1 MSQDL
6 QTFSWNIWT
15 GNEPE
20 WNSAIS
26 HLDSKSVFQSAEWA
40 QHKTD
45 SGWSVRRLAYSDGIG
60 QIQAA
65 AQCLFRKGPLRTAVV
80 WIPGGPSGDFKAIDH
95 AFVSVLKQHLRVSF
109 IYLRLGITNVH
120 DDDCNN
126 ALSASGWKSCS
137 DSIGAQS
144 SLVIDL
150 SSPDELRFEAMSSDW
165 KRNLKRSGKHETN
178 CYQWHDPNAQV
189 IADAIQQMGQIKKI
203 GSARLRNSVAELQSL
218 IDSFGK
224 QLLVVRCDSPSG
236 VLLSIRGV
244 LVTDNQAREL
254 FAATTLE
261 GRDCQASYASF
272 EFLLSVLKQT
282 GVQHFDLGGVDQLNN
297 PGVFSFKMGTGA
309 KPITYLG
316 DWEISQPI
324 WFIWLASKIVIR
336 RAN

>member
-15 GNEPE
+15 GNESE

-26 HLDSKSVFQSAEWA
+26 HLDSKSAYQSAEWS
-40 QHKTD
+40 QHKTN
-45 SGWSVRRLAYSDGIG
+45 SGWSVRRLAYSDGTGRIK
-60 QIQAA
+60 AA

-80 WIPGGPSGDFKAIDH
+80 WMPGGPSGDFKAIDH
-95 AFVSVLKQHLRVSF
+95 AFVSVLKQHLQVSF
-109 IYLRLGITNVH
+109 IYLRLGITNAH
-120 DDDCNN
+120 DESRSN

-137 DSIGAQS
+137 ESIGAQS

-165 KRNLKRSGKHETN
+165 KRNLKRSSKHDLTCFHWQN
-178 CYQWHDPNAQV
+178 PDAQV
-189 IADAIQQMGQIKKI
+189 IADAIQQMGQLKEI
-203 GSARLRNSVAELQSL
+203 GLAKLRNSVTELQSL
-218 IDSFGK
+218 IDLFGK

-272 EFLLSVLKQT
+272 EFLLSVLKQIN
-282 GVQHFDLGGVDQLNN
+282 VQHFDLGGVDELNN

-316 DWEISQPI
+316 DWEISQPT
-324 WFIWLASKIVIR
+324 WFMWVASKIVIS

>member
-6 QTFSWNIWT
+6 QTFGWNIWT
-15 GNEPE
+15 GNDSE

-26 HLDSKSVFQSAEWA
+26 DLDSKSVYQTAEWS
-40 QHKTD
+40 QHKSD
-45 SGWSVRRLAYSDGIG
+45 SGWSVRRLAYSDGKG

-80 WIPGGPSGDFKAIDH
+80 WIPGGPSGDFKTIDH
-95 AFVSVLKQHLRVSF
+95 AFVSVLKQHLRVTL
-109 IYLRLGITNVH
+109 IYLRLGITNLH
-120 DDDCNN
+120 DDDRSN

-137 DSIGAQS
+137 ESIGAQS

-165 KRNLKRSGKHETN
+165 KRNLKRSGKHKSN
-178 CYQWHDPNAQV
+178 CYQWQGPNAQV
-189 IADAIQQMGQIKKI
+189 IADAIQQMGQLKKI
-203 GSARLRNSVAELQSL
+203 GSAKLRNSVAELQSL
-218 IDSFGK
+218 IDSFGE
-224 QLLVVRCDSPSG
+224 QLLVIRCDSPSG
-236 VLLSIRGV
+236 ILLSIRGV

-261 GRDCQASYASF
+261 GRECQASYASF
-272 EFLLSVLKQT
+272 EFLLIMLKQI

-309 KPITYLG
+309 IPISYLG
-316 DWEISQPI
+316 DWEISQPT
-324 WFIWLASKIVIR
+324 WFMWLASKIVIR